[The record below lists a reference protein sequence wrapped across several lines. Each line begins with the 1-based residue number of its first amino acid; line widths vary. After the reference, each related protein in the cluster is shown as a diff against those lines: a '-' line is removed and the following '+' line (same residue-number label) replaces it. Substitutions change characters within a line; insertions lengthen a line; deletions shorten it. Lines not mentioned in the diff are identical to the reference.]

1 MWLVCLKTNAVS
13 RNLDSD
19 AEQKHECFLQQPR
32 ELFTWIG
39 RVTYLPRKKN
49 NFHLQKQPAERSQ
62 RTIPAQ
68 GPPGNLIASEQK
80 YPAAHSPPM
89 LKSQFLGGAAQQ
101 RAGQLP
107 KHPASLAAGTAGGA
121 GIWQLWSKA
130 GGSRAQSYSSSRA
143 TQAPVVFL
151 CSCCQQFYP
160 GLRSR
165 TLFTAYISF

>member
-49 NFHLQKQPAERSQ
+49 NFHLQKQPEEWSQ

-68 GPPGNLIASEQK
+68 GPPGNLITSEHK
-80 YPAAHSPPM
+80 YPAAHSPPT

-101 RAGQLP
+101 RAEQLP
-107 KHPASLAAGTAGGA
+107 KHPARLAAGTAGA
-121 GIWQLWSKA
+121 GVGQLWSKA
-130 GGSRAQSYSSSRA
+130 GGSRVWSYSSSRVS
-143 TQAPVVFL
+143 QAPVVFL
-151 CSCCQQFYP
+151 RNCCQQFYR

-165 TLFTAYISF
+165 MLFTAYISF